1 MLPFAGQYNPTP
13 PGDLD
18 RMKTRFR
25 LITPIWIIAITVIVS
40 GCTVWNARKWESLEN
55 RSFHFQKFVYYL
67 KGTDRRTAFEFMRDF
82 PLDDVLRVVAEKH
95 SIEIDTSEFR
105 SFMEV
110 PDNERRL
117 TVFGVIL
124 SERFT
129 WESKTVQENTVEF
142 EYANEF
148 AEDSTDTLRRYSLVI
163 KTDGKVRAV
172 YGDTVDTRDD
182 VASSLSKL
190 ARRR

>member
-1 MLPFAGQYNPTP
+1 
-13 PGDLD
+13 
-18 RMKTRFR
+18 MKTPLR
-25 LITPIWIIAITVIVS
+25 LIPLFSIIAVTVLVS
-40 GCTVWNARKWESLEN
+40 GCTVWNARQWERLEN
-55 RSFHFQKFVYYL
+55 RSFHFQKFAYYL

-82 PLDDVLRVVAEKH
+82 PLDDALRVVGEKY
-95 SIEIDTSEFR
+95 SIEIDSSEFR

-163 KTDGKVRAV
+163 KTGGKVRAV
-172 YGDTVDTRDD
+172 YGDTIDTRDD
-182 VASSLSKL
+182 VASSLSEL
-190 ARRR
+190 VRRR